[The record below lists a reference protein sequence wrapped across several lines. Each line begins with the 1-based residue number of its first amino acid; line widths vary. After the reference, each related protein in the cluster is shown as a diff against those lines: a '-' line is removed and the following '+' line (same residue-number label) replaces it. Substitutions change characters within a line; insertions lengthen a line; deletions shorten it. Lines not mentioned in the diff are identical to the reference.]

1 MKKLLK
7 NRIYVSINSTWS
19 LFAAE
24 KSTFVVTVHWTVHE
38 Q

>member
-7 NRIYVSINSTWS
+7 SEICGSINSTQS

-24 KSTFVVTVHWTVHE
+24 KSTFTVTVY
-38 Q
+38 

>member
-7 NRIYVSINSTWS
+7 SEICGSINSTYA

-24 KSTFVVTVHWTVHE
+24 KSTFAVTVY
-38 Q
+38 